1 MKKNRTIPFGYMMK
15 NGEIHQESAES
26 KAVQEIFRLYLDGNS
41 LLAIASMMSSK
52 GVSYNGINTVWNK
65 NMVKRILE
73 NEKYIGRNG
82 YIIYVDYELSSWKYL
97 NDNKANS
104 LTMQDE
110 ADIIIKKYGYVCK
123 GGGSAFGGEWKP
135 KDENAARFYGEPYTE
150 NTVRTNKGSYKVL
163 DYYNKDGKAVA
174 ERHLTDQGLTNTVT
188 HMIIYWTGQKTFLTC
203 VHR

>member
-15 NGEIHQESAES
+15 NGEIYQESAES

-82 YIIYVDYELSSWKYL
+82 YPVLI
-97 NDNKANS
+97 DNKTFQKAN
-104 LTMQDE
+104 
-110 ADIIIKKYGYVCK
+110 I
-123 GGGSAFGGEWKP
+123 
-135 KDENAARFYGEPYTE
+135 
-150 NTVRTNKGSYKVL
+150 
-163 DYYNKDGKAVA
+163 
-174 ERHLTDQGLTNTVT
+174 
-188 HMIIYWTGQKTFLTC
+188 
-203 VHR
+203 